1 MSDYHIGHFKR
12 QLFSAA
18 GQEQEICPGC
28 CYGGPCKAEVCF
40 SDDAC
45 GSEPGSWP
53 IWEFRRQSE
62 GAGPK

>member
-18 GQEQEICPGC
+18 RQEQEICPGC
-28 CYGGPCKAEVCF
+28 CYGGPCKVEVCF

-45 GSEPGSWP
+45 GSEPGS
-53 IWEFRRQSE
+53 
-62 GAGPK
+62 